1 MIRLVG
7 LSATLP
13 NFEDVAAFLRVDPA
27 QVGTLWVWRRQGLW
41 AVEQASSHSLGYCV
55 HHHSDLLD
63 RIATACSF
71 KFS

>member
-27 QVGTLWVWRRQGLW
+27 QVPDRLCSVALNVKLYDVLIAFILAMGISWGGILW
-41 AVEQASSHSLGYCV
+41 SL
-55 HHHSDLLD
+55 
-63 RIATACSF
+63 
-71 KFS
+71 